1 LSERAGWGVD
11 AGVVSVCE
19 GEGVEDGC
27 SGEDDGGESAV
38 GGVVG
43 WDGDSRDDGVGL
55 CGGAGSDSIEV
66 GVVVCGDSD
75 GGDGSMKG
83 CGDEGDRNS
92 RDGGVMR
99 RLVLPSPSLSSSASQ
114 RLFLVLLA
122 GGEVGGGCSTV
133 GSRSA
138 MGSGSAGCSAK
149 VGGGSQAVDV
159 VFVGGGQ
166 ASAVTDGHR

>member
-1 LSERAGWGVD
+1 
-11 AGVVSVCE
+11 
-19 GEGVEDGC
+19 
-27 SGEDDGGESAV
+27 
-38 GGVVG
+38 
-43 WDGDSRDDGVGL
+43 VGL

-66 GVVVCGDSD
+66 GVVVRGDSD

-99 RLVLPSPSLSSSASQ
+99 RLVLPSPSLSSSASH
-114 RLFLVLLA
+114 RLFLVRLA
-122 GGEVGGGCSTV
+122 GGEMGGGSSAEV
-133 GSRSA
+133 SRSA

-149 VGGGSQAVDV
+149 VGGWSQAVV
-159 VFVGGGQ
+159 AVFVGGGQ